1 MHPITGKVQTY
12 VENHIWPH
20 MKFLSSVEDWDWSQ
34 LCCWVCSSL
43 RGFSPYAKRNQK
55 IPHLY
60 AKENVIK
67 LLWEKLQRQVSL
79 PTPEKV
85 CMSEYMKMEK
95 KVRIEVR
102 RKIEPE
108 RLL

>member
-12 VENHIWPH
+12 VEKSYLTTPH
-20 MKFLSSVEDWDWSQ
+20 EIPEESFHGMYFKQD
-34 LCCWVCSSL
+34 
-43 RGFSPYAKRNQK
+43 FSPYATWNQK

-79 PTPEKV
+79 PTPQKV

-108 RLL
+108 RFL